1 MGVWGGVGR
10 KGKERDSY
18 RSRLGACA
26 LALAFAGL
34 GKVLGRVRT
43 RYSLWNRYSAYDI
56 QGIFREIYT
65 HPAGIL

>member
-1 MGVWGGVGR
+1 MGVYREVGR

-43 RYSLWNRYSAYDI
+43 RYSLWN
-56 QGIFREIYT
+56 
-65 HPAGIL
+65 